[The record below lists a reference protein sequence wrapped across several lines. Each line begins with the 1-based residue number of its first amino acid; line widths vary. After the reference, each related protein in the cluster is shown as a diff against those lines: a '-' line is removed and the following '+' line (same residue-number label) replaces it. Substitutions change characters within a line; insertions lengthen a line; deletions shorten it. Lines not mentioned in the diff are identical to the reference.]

1 MGDLITGALPMPS
14 HDEMAKW
21 IEHDQKE
28 MAKRYVRSERHTMQ
42 VDYWRYIKT
51 MKEARGQGRLS
62 KVPLLS
68 KIPGLR

>member
-1 MGDLITGALPMPS
+1 MPS
-14 HDEMAKW
+14 RDEMRKW
-21 IEHDQKE
+21 IDHDQQE

-51 MKEARGQGRLS
+51 MKQARGKGG
-62 KVPLLS
+62 LLS